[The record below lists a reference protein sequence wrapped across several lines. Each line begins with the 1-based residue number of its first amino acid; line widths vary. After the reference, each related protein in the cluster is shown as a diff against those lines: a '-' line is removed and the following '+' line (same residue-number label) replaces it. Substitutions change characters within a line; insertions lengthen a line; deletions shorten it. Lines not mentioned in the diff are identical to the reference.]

1 MHKDDL
7 SRSTP
12 PPELKVKEE
21 RSDTEQTDEDKSE
34 DKNYIQTLMTG

>member
-7 SRSTP
+7 SRPTP